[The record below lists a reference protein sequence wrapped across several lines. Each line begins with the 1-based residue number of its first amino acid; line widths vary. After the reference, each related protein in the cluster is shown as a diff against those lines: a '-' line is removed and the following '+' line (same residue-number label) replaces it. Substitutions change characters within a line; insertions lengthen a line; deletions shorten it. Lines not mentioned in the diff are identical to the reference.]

1 MTTVGTRNQAAR
13 DAWLARML
21 SAVPAGERILD
32 AGAGEGKYRPLC
44 EHLRYVA
51 QDFARYDGRGDGRGL
66 QTGAWDRSRLE
77 IVSDITA
84 IPEPAGS
91 FDAVLCVE
99 VLEHLPDPPAAL
111 REFSRLLRRGGRLIL
126 TAPFCSLTHFA
137 PYHFSTGFS
146 AYYYERHLAESG
158 FAIAALEPNGNFFEF
173 VAQEVR
179 RIGQVAERYCGRRPR
194 AHEKLCAAVVLGA
207 LERLARNDAGSH
219 ELLCFGYHVLAEK
232 A

>member
-1 MTTVGTRNQAAR
+1 MTTVGTRNQATR
-13 DAWLARML
+13 DDWLARTL
-21 SAVPAGERILD
+21 SAVPAGWRILD
-32 AGAGEGKYRPLC
+32 AGAGEGKYRPQC
-44 EHLRYVA
+44 GHLRYVA

-66 QTGAWDRSRLE
+66 QTGAWDRSRLD
-77 IVSDITA
+77 IVSDITE
-84 IPEPAGS
+84 IPEPDGS

-137 PYHFSTGFS
+137 PYHFATGFS
-146 AYYYERHLAESG
+146 AYYYEKHLAESG
-158 FAIAALEPNGNFFEF
+158 FAIVAIEPNGSFFEF

-179 RIGQVAERYCGRRPR
+179 RIGQVAERYCGGRTRI
-194 AHEKLCAAVVLGA
+194 HERLGAAVVLRA
-207 LERLARNDAGSH
+207 LERLGREDAGSH